1 MKIAH
6 TLFACFTCATSL
18 TFSGCGGS
26 DAGADPTVL
35 NTSAYLP
42 IDSPPQEVF
51 GSFLFG
57 TAHFGFDQEFLNQ
70 DAGAM
75 IQVNP
80 AIVNS
85 TPGGDFIP
93 YMDGRPDPEG
103 QIGIPHNVNSDTD
116 ERAARDQDG
125 VYQFPGFLNGPPD
138 NSWEPG
144 QSPDNEN
151 IVGPPGTGQND
162 GTIGN
167 LGYWTNRIAYT
178 PGSSTATLELEYT
191 LNGYYRVE
199 FQQGIWGSHWVI
211 FGAPYTIRRTY
222 TLMFKGVNE
231 AGEYY
236 GSYTCKLT
244 YMRSWR
250 HNPTSGVNMSG
261 QTVSTTPSGT
271 FTFTPG
277 AN

>member
-70 DAGAM
+70 DAGAL

-80 AIVNS
+80 TIVNA

-93 YMDGRPDPEG
+93 YMDGRPDPDS
-103 QIGIPHNVNSDTD
+103 QLGIPHGGGDTD
-116 ERAARDQDG
+116 ERAARDAQNT
-125 VYQFPGFLNGPPD
+125 YLFPGFFQAD

-144 QSPDNEN
+144 QSPDNGN
-151 IVGPPGTGQND
+151 IVGPPGTGQD
-162 GTIGN
+162 LDIIGN

-178 PGSSTATLELEYT
+178 PGSATATLEVDYT
-191 LNGYYRVE
+191 LNGYFMVE

-211 FGAPYTIRRTY
+211 MGAPYTIRRTY

-244 YMRSWR
+244 YVRSWR

-261 QTVSTTPSGT
+261 QTVGATPSGT

>member
-1 MKIAH
+1 MKIAQ

-26 DAGADPTVL
+26 DAGSDPTVL

-42 IDSPPQEVF
+42 IDTPPQAVF

-70 DAGAM
+70 DAGAL

-80 AIVNS
+80 SIVN
-85 TPGGDFIP
+85 TAPGGDFIP
-93 YMDGRPDPEG
+93 YMDGRPDPDS
-103 QIGIPHNVNSDTD
+103 QIGIPHNANGDTD
-116 ERAARDQDG
+116 ERANRDQQG
-125 VYQFPGFLNGPPD
+125 VYLFTGYFQED
-138 NSWEPG
+138 NSWVPG
-144 QSPDNEN
+144 QSPDIGN
-151 IVGPPGTGQND
+151 IVGPPGTGED
-162 GTIGN
+162 LPVIGN
-167 LGYWTNRIAYT
+167 LGYWTNRISYT
-178 PGSSTATLELEYT
+178 PGATTATLEVEYT
-191 LNGYYRVE
+191 LNGYYMVE
-199 FQQGIWGSHWVI
+199 LQQGIWGSHWVI
-211 FGAPYTIRRTY
+211 MGAPYTIRRVY
-222 TLMFKGVNE
+222 TLMFKGVND

-250 HNPTSGVNMSG
+250 HNPTTGVNLSG
-261 QTVSTTPSGT
+261 HTVNTTPSGT

-277 AN
+277 TN

>member
-6 TLFACFTCATSL
+6 TLLACFTCATAL

-26 DAGADPTVL
+26 DAGANPAARDA
-35 NTSAYLP
+35 SSYLP

-51 GSFLFG
+51 GSFMFG
-57 TAHFGFDQEFLNQ
+57 PAHFGFDQEFLDQ
-70 DAGAM
+70 DAGAL

-80 AIVNS
+80 AIVN
-85 TPGGDFIP
+85 TAPGGDFIP
-93 YMDGRPDPEG
+93 YMDGEDDSEG
-103 QIGIPHNVNSDTD
+103 LIGIPHNANNDTD
-116 ERAARDQDG
+116 ERAARDQG
-125 VYQFPGFLNGPPD
+125 NRYLFPGFLNGNPD

-144 QSPDNEN
+144 QSPDNGN
-151 IVGPPGTGQND
+151 NVGPPGTGQND
-162 GTIGN
+162 GSVGN

-178 PGSSTATLELEYT
+178 PGSSTATLEVEYT

-199 FQQGIWGSHWVI
+199 FQAGMWGSHWVI
-211 FGAPYTIRRTY
+211 MGAPYTIRRTY

-231 AGEYY
+231 AGGYY

-250 HNPTSGVNMSG
+250 HNATSGMNMSG
-261 QTVSTTPSGT
+261 QTVGSSPSGT

>member
-1 MKIAH
+1 MKIAR
-6 TLFACFTCATSL
+6 TLLASFTCAASL

-26 DAGADPTVL
+26 DAGADPAML
-35 NTSAYLP
+35 DTSAYLP
-42 IDSPPQEVF
+42 INSPPQEVF

-57 TAHFGFDQEFLNQ
+57 SATFGLDQEFLAQ
-70 DAGAM
+70 DAGAL

-85 TPGGDFIP
+85 DPGGDFIP
-93 YMDGRPDPEG
+93 YMGGQPDPNGE
-103 QIGIPHNVNSDTD
+103 IGIPHNRNNDTD
-116 ERAARDQDG
+116 ERAARDQNAT
-125 VYQFPGFLNGPPD
+125 YLFPGFFQQD

-144 QSPDNEN
+144 QSPDNGN
-151 IVGPPGTGQND
+151 IVGPPGTGGELD
-162 GTIGN
+162 IIGN
-167 LGYWTNRIAYT
+167 RGYWTNRISYT
-178 PGSSTATLELEYT
+178 PGSSTATLEVEYT
-191 LNGYYRVE
+191 LNGYYMVE
-199 FQQGIWGSHWVI
+199 LQVGQWGSHWVI
-211 FGAPYTIRRTY
+211 MGAPYTIRRVY
-222 TLMFKGVNE
+222 TLMFKGVSE

-261 QTVSTTPSGT
+261 QTVGTAPSGT